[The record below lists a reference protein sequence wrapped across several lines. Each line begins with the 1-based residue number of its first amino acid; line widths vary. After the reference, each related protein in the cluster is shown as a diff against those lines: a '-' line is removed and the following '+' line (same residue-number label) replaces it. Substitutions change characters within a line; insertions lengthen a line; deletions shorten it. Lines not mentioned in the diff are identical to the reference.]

1 MKKVEKSIG
10 SLAFWL
16 EQVGAWSYHFADVK
30 NLDWRIFFEGG
41 EIQKLILDMLNSAFC
56 EISK

>member
-1 MKKVEKSIG
+1 MEKSIG
-10 SLAFWL
+10 SPVFWL

-30 NLDWRIFFEGG
+30 NLDWRIFFEVG